1 MASTPLTLG
10 QLARAVGMSVEEV
23 QSYWDLGL
31 LPSPRRRVG
40 RSGETAYHDEHLERL
55 LLIRRGLELG
65 LLAEEVVRL
74 VEPGP
79 LLTCNDI
86 YKIGMRRLE
95 RLREENGQP
104 AAIAALQ
111 ALLDKCPRVGGRNA
125 CPVVSYLHAG
135 ARAPKATF
143 RPSG

>member
-10 QLARAVGMSVEEV
+10 QLARAVGMSVQEV

-40 RSGETAYHDEHLERL
+40 RSGETAYHNEHLERL
-55 LLIRRGLELG
+55 LSIRRGLELG

-86 YKIGMRRLE
+86 YKIGMQRLE
-95 RLREENGQP
+95 RLREENSQP
-104 AAIAALQ
+104 DAIAAVQ

-125 CPVVSYLHAG
+125 CPVISDLHAG

-143 RPSG
+143 RPSV